1 MMVLILTLIVIGLT
15 VIIILSDRKSV
26 ELNDEERRRV
36 HAEIDSARASG
47 VLKPDADDREIL
59 RELAL
64 RKGAHQAETLRRVL
78 SFAVGGLGGL
88 ALAVTGLMS
97 TGGDGL
103 PSLGGLL
110 AIVVGFALIG
120 FGVYMLVR
128 FLMHASTRP
137 DLSVT

>member
-15 VIIILSDRKSV
+15 VIIVLSDRKSV
-26 ELNDEERRRV
+26 ELNDDERKRV
-36 HAEIDSARASG
+36 HAEIDAARASG
-47 VLKPDADDREIL
+47 AIRADADDREIL

-97 TGGDGL
+97 SGGDGL

-110 AIVVGFALIG
+110 AIAVGFVLIG